1 MIKKIALTYLGWIL
15 SIAFLLLGS
24 LFTYNQYSQQKQLF
38 ETHVLV
44 RTMQQ
49 LQKAELK
56 RNNLNVLR
64 SGAIQGILVF
74 DNQNN
79 LLESSSDTVKSI
91 TYNAE
96 WRNGGW
102 HNPANFNQYEVYVS
116 GNQQGRLYLFLIDE
130 ELINVSFWG
139 SLWDG
144 FVLSFWL
151 TLLTGFAFAFFV
163 VNQRKPLQVL
173 YLQLSTFYSKQHND
187 ISTLYI
193 HTENLNRSHDYH
205 LEHLRSLNQDI
216 DDVAELSKDN
226 TEKTMKAN
234 RISDEISSSTST
246 GTITVQTLNE
256 SMENISKSMEKTTVI
271 IKTIDEIAFQTNI
284 LAVNASV
291 EAARAG
297 QAGLGFAVVA
307 DEVRRLAMKTTEAA
321 RETSDI
327 LDQSK
332 KLVFGGLKVTE
343 DVSNVFNLINT
354 KTVEVFKILGTLSST
369 VEDQQHKLSSIRHK
383 ISDATRFGTD
393 SDIALSEINML
404 LQADIDQFEHYSSII
419 NELTNQISFSYDEIA
434 AFKKQ
439 LNDYKQIAENWTSE
453 QVENA
458 KSIVGLKSK
467 STDSTQEGS
476 QKNSFKNETTLEETD
491 FDQDDPNSDLAD
503 NYYDF
508 DNTDD
513 TDDSDN
519 SDEQEKND
527 VNFESDSKTDSDTD
541 SDTKKKGKSTPKDD
555 FDEFDGF

>member
-1 MIKKIALTYLGWIL
+1 
-15 SIAFLLLGS
+15 
-24 LFTYNQYSQQKQLF
+24 
-38 ETHVLV
+38 
-44 RTMQQ
+44 
-49 LQKAELK
+49 
-56 RNNLNVLR
+56 
-64 SGAIQGILVF
+64 
-74 DNQNN
+74 
-79 LLESSSDTVKSI
+79 
-91 TYNAE
+91 
-96 WRNGGW
+96 
-102 HNPANFNQYEVYVS
+102 
-116 GNQQGRLYLFLIDE
+116 
-130 ELINVSFWG
+130 
-139 SLWDG
+139 
-144 FVLSFWL
+144 
-151 TLLTGFAFAFFV
+151 
-163 VNQRKPLQVL
+163 
-173 YLQLSTFYSKQHND
+173 
-187 ISTLYI
+187 
-193 HTENLNRSHDYH
+193 
-205 LEHLRSLNQDI
+205 
-216 DDVAELSKDN
+216 
-226 TEKTMKAN
+226 MKAN